1 MAVEDKYI
9 SYRIYLVA
17 FTMFVMAIA
26 ITVKLTNI
34 QWVEGDYY
42 RKLAKER
49 TVRNFIIPANK
60 GNIYSAD
67 GSLLATSIP
76 KYTIRFDAMAPK
88 SEAFEKNV
96 KSLADSLGILL
107 GKSSS
112 TFLSDLR
119 KARATKNRYF
129 LVARDVSYTQYSKIK
144 SYPLFN
150 SGAYKGGIIIE
161 QKTVREHPI
170 GKIAERTIGYERLT
184 PAGIEDG
191 KGIEWAFRKYLN
203 GKDGKIL
210 KQKIAKGQWKPI
222 RDVNEV
228 DPQDGYDV
236 ISTIDVYIQDI
247 AHHALLKQLRA
258 YNADHGC
265 VVVMETK
272 TGKIKAISNLGKDPK
287 SINKSADSTYFE
299 TTNYAIAESH
309 EPGSTYK
316 LADLMTLLEDKKID
330 TSAVFDTQGGI
341 ITYFGEKVRDSHDGG
356 FGRISLAKGFEV
368 SSNTVM
374 VQAVYNN
381 YKNNP
386 AQFVNHL
393 NGYGL
398 NKPLGLPIK
407 GEGMPKVPQ
416 PGDKNWSAISLPWM
430 AFGYGVSITPL
441 QTLTFY
447 NSVANNGEM
456 VKPQFVSEIKE
467 WNKTIKKFNKEV
479 INPKVCSMETIA
491 KLKAVMK
498 NVVKK
503 GTGAKLYSKDFSMA
517 GKTGTAQANYA
528 KNGGTEKHYISSFV
542 GYFPADEPKY
552 SCIVVV
558 HEPNTTNNNYYG
570 ADVAGPVF
578 KRIAQKIFTD
588 APSTNTIKSLNRK
601 NAKQENDYTDYYTK
615 AQKKQNLIPNLK
627 GMSGMDAVALLGNL
641 GVKVKVVGIGKVKNQ
656 SIPAG
661 QNLDKNTTIILEL
674 S

>member
-9 SYRIYLVA
+9 TYRIYLVA
-17 FTMFVMAIA
+17 FCIFLMAIA
-26 ITVKLTNI
+26 VVIKLTNI
-34 QWVEGDYY
+34 QWVQGDAY

-49 TVRNFIIPANK
+49 TVRNFVIPANK
-60 GNIYSAD
+60 GNIYSSD

-76 KYTIRFDAMAPK
+76 NYTIRFDAVAPK
-88 SEAFEKNV
+88 AEAFDKNV
-96 KSLADSLGILL
+96 KALSDSLAILL

-112 TFLSDLR
+112 KFQTEMR
-119 KARATKNRYF
+119 KARANKNRYF
-129 LVARDVSYTQYSKIK
+129 LVARDLSYTEYIKIK
-144 SYPLFN
+144 NFPLFN
-150 SGAYKGGIIIE
+150 LGAYKGGIITE
-161 QKTVREHPI
+161 QQTVREHPI

-184 PAGIEDG
+184 PNGTADG

-210 KQKIAKGQWKPI
+210 KQKIAQGQWKPI
-222 RDVNEV
+222 RDINEV
-228 DPQDGYDV
+228 DPQDGYDI
-236 ISTIDVYIQDI
+236 ISTLDVYIQDI
-247 AHHALLKQLRA
+247 AHHALLKQLQL
-258 YNADHGC
+258 YQADHGC

-272 TGKIKAISNLGKDPK
+272 TGQIKAISNLGKSK
-287 SINKSADSTYFE
+287 DSTYYE

-316 LADLMTLLEDKKID
+316 LADLMALLEDKKVD
-330 TSAVFDTQGGI
+330 TSAVYDTQGGI
-341 ITYFGEKVRDSHDGG
+341 ITYSGKKVRDSHEGG
-356 FGRISLAKGFEV
+356 YGKISLAKGFEV
-368 SSNTVM
+368 SSNTVL

-393 NGYGL
+393 NSYGL

-407 GEGMPKVPQ
+407 GEGIPFIPQ
-416 PGDKNWSAISLPWM
+416 PSDKNWSNISLPWM

-447 NSVANNGEM
+447 NAVANNGVM

-467 WNKTIKKFNKEV
+467 WNKTIKKFNTEV
-479 INPKVCSMETIA
+479 INPKVCSNETLL
-491 KLKAVMK
+491 KLKAVLA
-498 NVVKK
+498 NVVKR
-503 GTGAKLYSKDFSMA
+503 GTGSKLYSKDFSMA

-528 KNGGTEKHYISSFV
+528 KNGGVEKHYISSFV
-542 GYFPADEPKY
+542 GYFPAENPKY

-558 HEPNTTNNNYYG
+558 HEPNTSRNDYYG

-588 APSTNTIKSLNRK
+588 APSTNEIKNLNK
-601 NAKQENDYTDYYTK
+601 KYAKQENNYSDYYTK
-615 AQKKQNLIPNLK
+615 AQKKQNFIPNLK

-641 GVKVKVVGIGKVKNQ
+641 GMKVKVIGNGKVKSQ
-656 SIPAG
+656 SLLPG
-661 QNLDKNTTIILEL
+661 QNIDKNTTIILEL